1 MESPKSDAV
10 TLFFEGIGRWVISI
24 LEYIG
29 GCVRLFMECLGFLSK
44 GQWRPGLTVMQMS
57 FLGVNSLMIVLLTT
71 TFAGMVIALQLA
83 HVAVQY
89 GVGKMVGGSASL
101 AMTRELG
108 PMLTAI
114 VVAGR
119 AGSAITAEIGSM
131 KVTEQIDAM
140 KMLAVSPTGYLVVPR
155 LLAMVVMVPLL
166 TLFSDISGLVGGSV
180 VAFENAGIPYQ
191 VFWDSVRQLTLMS
204 DLNLGLLK
212 SVIFGIEVA
221 IISCYQ
227 GLQTGRGAAGVGQ
240 ATTQSVV
247 TSMVVVFITNFI
259 LSSIMFQV

>member
-1 MESPKSDAV
+1 MIA
-10 TLFFEGIGRWVISI
+10 FFEAIGRYVISI
-24 LEYIG
+24 LETIG
-29 GCVRLFMECLGFLSK
+29 GCVRLFIETLGFLVR
-44 GQWRPGLTVMQMS
+44 GQWRPSLTIMQMS
-57 FLGVNSLMIVLLTT
+57 FLGVNSLMIVLMTT

-89 GVGKMVGGSASL
+89 GVGKMVGGSAAL

-131 KVTEQIDAM
+131 KVTEQIDAL

-155 LLAMVVMVPLL
+155 LLAMLVMVPML
-166 TLFSDISGLVGGSV
+166 TLFSDISGLIGGSM
-180 VAFENAGIPYQ
+180 VAFENAGIPYL
-191 VFWDSVRQLTLMS
+191 VFWDSVRQWTLMS
-204 DLNLGLLK
+204 DLTLGLFK
-212 SVIFGIEVA
+212 SMIFGIQVG

-227 GLQTGRGAAGVGQ
+227 GLHAGRGAAGVGQ
-240 ATTQSVV
+240 ATTSSVV
-247 TSMVVVFITNFI
+247 ISMVVIFITNFI
-259 LSSIMFQV
+259 LSSIMFQVN

>member
-1 MESPKSDAV
+1 V
-10 TLFFEGIGRWVISI
+10 TLFFEGIGRYVISL
-24 LEYIG
+24 LEHIG
-29 GCVRLFMECLGFLSK
+29 GCVRLFLEAAGFIAR

-57 FLGVNSLMIVLLTT
+57 FLGVNSLSIVLMTT
-71 TFAGMVIALQLA
+71 TFAGMVIALQMA

-131 KVTEQIDAM
+131 KVTEQIDAL

-155 LLAMVVMVPLL
+155 ILAMLVMVPLL
-166 TLFSDISGLVGGSV
+166 TLFSDISGLIGGSV

-191 VFWDSVRQLTLMS
+191 VFWDSVRQMTLMS
-204 DLNLGLLK
+204 DLNLGLVK
-212 SVIFGIEVA
+212 SVIFGAEVA
-221 IISCYQ
+221 VISCYQ
-227 GLQTGRGAAGVGQ
+227 GLKTGRGAAGVGQ
-240 ATTQSVV
+240 ATTSSVV
-247 TSMVVVFITNFI
+247 VSMVAIFISNFI
-259 LSSIMFQV
+259 LSSIMFKVN

>member
-1 MESPKSDAV
+1 VS
-10 TLFFEGIGRWVISI
+10 LIFEGIGRWVISI

-29 GCVRLFMECLGFLSK
+29 GCVRLFMEAMGFLAR
-44 GQWRPGLTVMQMS
+44 GYWRPGLTINQMS
-57 FLGVNSLMIVLLTT
+57 FLGVNSLMIVLMTT
-71 TFAGMVIALQLA
+71 TFAGMVIALQMA

-131 KVTEQIDAM
+131 KVTEQIDAL

-155 LLAMVVMVPLL
+155 VVAMLFMMPLL

-191 VFWDSVRQLTLMS
+191 VFWDSVRQMTLMS
-204 DLNLGLLK
+204 DLTLGLTK
-212 SVIFGIEVA
+212 SIIFGLEVA
-221 IISCYQ
+221 VISCYQ

-240 ATTQSVV
+240 ATTSSVV
-247 TSMVVVFITNFI
+247 TSMVVIFITNFI
-259 LSSIMFQV
+259 LSSLMFKVN

>member
-1 MESPKSDAV
+1 M
-10 TLFFEGIGRWVISI
+10 

-29 GCVRLFMECLGFLSK
+29 GCVKLLIDASGFILR
-44 GQWRPGLTVMQMS
+44 GQWRPGLTVLQMS
-57 FLGVNSLMIVLLTT
+57 FLGVNSLMIVLMTT

-89 GVGKMVGGSASL
+89 GVGAMVGGSASL

-140 KMLAVSPTGYLVVPR
+140 EMLAVSPVGYLVVPR
-155 LLAMVVMVPLL
+155 LIAMMCMLPIL
-166 TLFSDISGLVGGSV
+166 TLFSDISGLVGGSA
-180 VAFENAGIPYQ
+180 VAFENAGIPYH
-191 VFWDSVRQLTLMS
+191 VFWDSVRQLTLLS
-204 DLNLGLLK
+204 DLTLGLLK

-227 GLQTGRGAAGVGQ
+227 GLKTGRGAAGVGE
-240 ATTQSVV
+240 ATTTSVV

-259 LSSIMFQV
+259 LSSILFSVH

>member
-1 MESPKSDAV
+1 M
-10 TLFFEGIGRWVISI
+10 TGLFEGIGRSVLSA

-29 GCVRLFMECLGFLSK
+29 GSVRLFMESVSFILRGKF
-44 GQWRPGLTVMQMS
+44 RVGLTINQMS
-57 FLGVNSLMIVLLTT
+57 FLGVNSLLIVLMTT

-83 HVAVQY
+83 DVAVQY

-140 KMLAVSPTGYLVVPR
+140 KMLAVSPVGYLVVPR
-155 LLAMVVMVPLL
+155 ILAMLFMVPLL
-166 TLFSDISGLVGGSV
+166 TLFSDISGLIGGSI
-180 VAFENAGIPYQ
+180 VANESAGIPYQ
-191 VFWDSVRQLTLMS
+191 VFWDSVRRMTLTDDLMK
-204 DLNLGLLK
+204 GLFK

-221 IISCYQ
+221 TISCFQ
-227 GLQTGRGAAGVGQ
+227 GLQTGRGAAGVGK
-240 ATTQSVV
+240 ATTGSVV
-247 TSMVVVFITNFI
+247 ISMVVIFITNYV
-259 LSSIMFQV
+259 LSLLLFTV

>member
-1 MESPKSDAV
+1 M

-29 GCVRLFMECLGFLSK
+29 GCVRLFMEAIGFLTR
-44 GQWRPGLTVMQMS
+44 GHWRVGLTIMQMS
-57 FLGVNSLMIVLLTT
+57 FLGVNSLMIVLMTT

-89 GVGKMVGGSASL
+89 GVGKMVGGSAAL

-131 KVTEQIDAM
+131 KVTEQIDAL

-155 LLAMVVMVPLL
+155 LLAMVVMMPIL
-166 TLFSDISGLVGGSV
+166 TLFSDISGLIGGSA

-191 VFWDSVRQLTLMS
+191 VFWDSVRQMTMMR
-204 DLNLGLLK
+204 DLNLGLVK
-212 SVIFGIEVA
+212 SVIFGIEVG

-240 ATTQSVV
+240 ATTSSVV
-247 TSMVVVFITNFI
+247 TSMVVIFITNFI
-259 LSSIMFQV
+259 LSSIMFTVN

>member
-1 MESPKSDAV
+1 MTS
-10 TLFFEGIGRWVISI
+10 FFEGIGRWVISL

-29 GCVRLFMECLGFLSK
+29 GCVRLFIEAAGFIAR
-44 GQWRPGLTVMQMS
+44 GQWRPGLTIMQMS
-57 FLGVNSLMIVLLTT
+57 FLGVNSLTIVLMTT

-89 GVGKMVGGSASL
+89 GVGKMVGGSAAL

-131 KVTEQIDAM
+131 KVTEQLDAM
-140 KMLAVSPTGYLVVPR
+140 RMLAVSPTGYLVVPR
-155 LLAMVVMVPLL
+155 LLAMLVMVPLL
-166 TLFSDISGLVGGSV
+166 TLFSDISGLIGGSV

-204 DLNLGLLK
+204 DLNLGLVK
-212 SVIFGIEVA
+212 SFIFGIEVA

-227 GLQTGRGAAGVGQ
+227 GLQTGRGAEGVGR
-240 ATTQSVV
+240 ATTSSVV
-247 TSMVVVFITNFI
+247 TSMVVIFITNYI
-259 LSSIMFQV
+259 LSAMMFQAN

>member
-1 MESPKSDAV
+1 M
-10 TLFFEGIGRWVISI
+10 TLLFEGIGRWVISL

-29 GCVRLFMECLGFLSK
+29 GCVRLFAEAMAFLVK
-44 GQWRPGLTVMQMS
+44 GHWRPGLTLVQMS
-57 FLGVNSLMIVLLTT
+57 FLGVNSLTIVLLTT

-89 GVGKMVGGSASL
+89 GVGTMVGGSAAM

-131 KVTEQIDAM
+131 KVTEQIDAL
-140 KMLAVSPTGYLVVPR
+140 KMLAVSPVGYLVVPR
-155 LLAMVVMVPLL
+155 LLAMLLMMPLL
-166 TLFSDISGLVGGSV
+166 TLFSNVSGLVGGSV

-191 VFWDSVRQLTLMS
+191 VFWDSVRQFTLMS

-212 SVIFGIEVA
+212 ALIFGIEVA

-259 LSSIMFQV
+259 LSSVMFKVN

>member
-1 MESPKSDAV
+1 M
-10 TLFFEGIGRWVISI
+10 LGFFEGIGHFVISC

-29 GCVRLFMECLGFLSK
+29 GTVRLLTESLNFVVR
-44 GQWRPGLTVMQMS
+44 GQLRARLTVNQMS
-57 FLGVNSLMIVLLTT
+57 FLGVNSLLIVLMTT

-101 AMTRELG
+101 AMARELG

-131 KVTEQIDAM
+131 KVTEQIDAL
-140 KMLAVSPTGYLVVPR
+140 KMLAVSPVGYLVVPR
-155 LLAMVVMVPLL
+155 LLAMLFMVPLL
-166 TLFSDISGLVGGSV
+166 TLFSDISGLVGGSI
-180 VAFENAGIPYQ
+180 VANESAGIPYQ
-191 VFWDSVRQLTLMS
+191 VFWDSVRRMTLVS
-204 DLNLGLLK
+204 DLMMGLLK

-227 GLQTGRGAAGVGQ
+227 GLACGRGAAGVGK
-240 ATTQSVV
+240 ATTESVV
-247 TSMVVVFITNFI
+247 ISMVVVFVSNYV
-259 LSSIMFQV
+259 LSAVMFTGA